1 MTCKDGRYT
10 VVQGLAVDEFSR
22 ERMDATHRELLEE
35 REGVRELI

>member
-1 MTCKDGRYT
+1 VTCKDGRYT